1 MPPIVEAFHASEL
14 ESHLNTLPSGKARK
28 SPIKDLKEDCELKEL
43 IQYKCEPEGEQGKQR
58 VVCRPVLR
66 LFRQCANGLT
76 VETTAWEGRYDRT
89 LETVTDAQSRAS

>member
-14 ESHLNTLPSGKARK
+14 ESRLNTLPSGKARK
-28 SPIKDLKEDCELKEL
+28 SPIKDLKKDCELKEL
-43 IQYKCEPEGEQGKQR
+43 LQYNCEPEEDEKGKKR

-66 LFRQCANGLT
+66 LFRQCANGVT

-89 LETVTDAQSRAS
+89 SEKVTDT